1 MMGERALRVCQHP
14 DPQKPEIRGVS
25 KYHLVPK
32 ESSMAFY
39 ERVLYD
45 AMRLFHRFSHNTRNG
60 GLGEIIVV
68 RRKNN

>member
-14 DPQKPEIRGVS
+14 DPQKPEIRGCP
-25 KYHLVPK
+25 KYHFVPK
-32 ESSMAFY
+32 ERSMAFY

-45 AMRLFHRFSHNTRNG
+45 AMRLFHRFSHNTRNENPG
-60 GLGEIIVV
+60 DIIVV

>member
-1 MMGERALRVCQHP
+1 MRKKRVYKKHYQP
-14 DPQKPEIRGVS
+14 DARHSNVAVGRFINYLMEDGKKSV
-25 KYHLVPK
+25 
-32 ESSMAFY
+32 A